1 MRNGANGAALTGEAR
16 METSPS
22 SCSCRLGV
30 IVRALGQGSRPLPNK
45 RRWQFVASIILIFF
59 VLAFYIAIT
68 NNIDH
73 HGIFALGIFSLLG
86 IATFLA
92 ALLSAI
98 VGIVGCDDCVS
109 RM

>member
-1 MRNGANGAALTGEAR
+1 MRSGAVYPVLGGKAR
-16 METSPS
+16 METSS

-30 IVRALGQGSRPLPNK
+30 IVRTLGLGSRPLPNK
-45 RRWQFVASIILIFF
+45 RQWQFAGSIILLFF
-59 VLAFYIAIT
+59 AFCFYIAIAS
-68 NNIDH
+68 NVH
-73 HGIFALGIFSLLG
+73 HDGFLALCVFSFFG

-98 VGIVGCDDCVS
+98 VGVVGCDDCVS